1 MSYISRFKV
10 LINKAHKPILSLLLA
25 ALVTILIGVFVPK
38 GVDVFND
45 NVFGKQTILSE
56 SELVEA
62 LKTAE
67 NNGVIMRVHG
77 YHHEDYR
84 TLDPVTA
91 KKLVQKGVAVLKE
104 AGLSPSVWYTP
115 YVGFS
120 NLTASV
126 QEAIQSVLPRRLPD
140 IAVIDENGNEDDLLE
155 TDMVEEYYIQNV
167 ISSYE

>member
-1 MSYISRFKV
+1 MRYISRLNT
-10 LINKAHKPILSLLLA
+10 LINKVHKPVLSILLT
-25 ALVTILIGVFVPK
+25 ALVTFLIGLFVPK

-56 SELVEA
+56 PELVDA
-62 LKTAE
+62 LKSAE
-67 NNGVIMRVHG
+67 DNGVIMGVHG

-104 AGLSPSVWYTP
+104 AGFSPSVWYTP

-126 QEAIQSVLPRRLPD
+126 QEAIQSVLPIRLPD

-167 ISSYE
+167 ISS

>member
-1 MSYISRFKV
+1 MRYISRLNT
-10 LINKAHKPILSLLLA
+10 LINKVHKPVLSILLT
-25 ALVTILIGVFVPK
+25 ALVTFLIGLFVPK

-56 SELVEA
+56 PELVDA
-62 LKTAE
+62 LKSAE
-67 NNGVIMRVHG
+67 DNGVIMRVHG

-104 AGLSPSVWYTP
+104 AGFSPSVWYTP

-126 QEAIQSVLPRRLPD
+126 QEAIQSVLPIRLPD

-167 ISSYE
+167 ISS

>member
-1 MSYISRFKV
+1 MRYISRLNT
-10 LINKAHKPILSLLLA
+10 LINKVHKPVLSILLT
-25 ALVTILIGVFVPK
+25 ALVTFLIGLFVPK

-56 SELVEA
+56 PELVDA
-62 LKTAE
+62 LKSAE
-67 NNGVIMRVHG
+67 DNGVIMGDHG

-115 YVGFS
+115 
-120 NLTASV
+120 
-126 QEAIQSVLPRRLPD
+126 
-140 IAVIDENGNEDDLLE
+140 
-155 TDMVEEYYIQNV
+155 
-167 ISSYE
+167 

>member
-1 MSYISRFKV
+1 MRYISRLNT
-10 LINKAHKPILSLLLA
+10 LINKVHKPVLSILLA
-25 ALVTILIGVFVPK
+25 ALVTFLIGLFVPK

-56 SELVEA
+56 PELVTA
-62 LKTAE
+62 LKTAQDK
-67 NNGVIMRVHG
+67 GVVMGVHG

-115 YVGFS
+115 
-120 NLTASV
+120 
-126 QEAIQSVLPRRLPD
+126 
-140 IAVIDENGNEDDLLE
+140 
-155 TDMVEEYYIQNV
+155 
-167 ISSYE
+167 

>member
-1 MSYISRFKV
+1 MRYISRLNT
-10 LINKAHKPILSLLLA
+10 LINKVHKPVLSILLT
-25 ALVTILIGVFVPK
+25 ALVTFLIGLFVPK

-56 SELVEA
+56 PELVDA

-67 NNGVIMRVHG
+67 DNGVIMGVHG
-77 YHHEDYR
+77 YQHEDYR

-115 YVGFS
+115 
-120 NLTASV
+120 
-126 QEAIQSVLPRRLPD
+126 
-140 IAVIDENGNEDDLLE
+140 
-155 TDMVEEYYIQNV
+155 
-167 ISSYE
+167 